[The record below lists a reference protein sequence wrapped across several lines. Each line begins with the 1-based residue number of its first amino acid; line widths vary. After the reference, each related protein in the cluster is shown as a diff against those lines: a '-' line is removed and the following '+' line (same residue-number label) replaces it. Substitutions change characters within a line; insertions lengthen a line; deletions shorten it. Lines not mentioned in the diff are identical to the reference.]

1 MHYVAVIDK
10 DADSAYGVRF
20 PDVPGCFSAA
30 DTFDEIAPNAIE
42 ALALFFEDREIVPA
56 RGIEA
61 VREEVAEDLVSGA
74 VLMMIPYIADRRR
87 VVRVNLSLDKG
98 LLDTLDAGTRH
109 DPLGLCCESRNEGN
123 LRSCLIAAR
132 PRFALYGHG
141 DCPAGGLAPR
151 PRPRIRRRCLKNS
164 RGSHPR
170 RWKGTGGNHFSMTTP
185 SSLAGESLPCPE
197 FHRRMSKGLG

>member
-30 DTFDEIAPNAIE
+30 DTFDEIVPNAIE
-42 ALALFFEDREIVPA
+42 ALALFFEDGESVPA

-61 VREEVAEDLVSGA
+61 VREEVAEDLASGA

-98 LLDTLDAGTRH
+98 LLDTLD
-109 DPLGLCCESRNEGN
+109 E
-123 LRSCLIAAR
+123 AAR
-132 PRFALYGHG
+132 A
-141 DCPAGGLAPR
+141 
-151 PRPRIRRRCLKNS
+151 
-164 RGSHPR
+164 RG
-170 RWKGTGGNHFSMTTP
+170 MTRSAFVAKAATREICDP
-185 SSLAGESLPCPE
+185 V
-197 FHRRMSKGLG
+197 